1 MAEFFNMDGYAV
13 FVWTAYGISALSLVW
28 LAFSSRRQLKN
39 SAEAVEAARARRK
52 GKA

>member
-13 FVWTAYGISALSLVW
+13 FVWTAYGASAISLVW
-28 LAFSSRRQLKN
+28 LAVTSRRQLKE
-39 SAEAVEAARARRK
+39 SADAVEAARARRK